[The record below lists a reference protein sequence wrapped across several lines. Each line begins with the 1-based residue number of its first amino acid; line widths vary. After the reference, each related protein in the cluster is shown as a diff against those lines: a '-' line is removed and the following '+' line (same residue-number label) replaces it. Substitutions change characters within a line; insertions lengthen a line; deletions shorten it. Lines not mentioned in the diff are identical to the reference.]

1 MPDSAA
7 QALERHRAWLDG
19 GCSGEPPSLAGISL
33 QNADLRGVR
42 LTGADLRGA
51 SFAGADLAGADLEG
65 ADLEGANLRGAL
77 LKGAN
82 LRRCRLTG
90 SHLRDVRGLA
100 AATLRDA
107 DLQGATGLTG
117 TEFAGADLAG
127 TRLPETLSFQPR
139 LDYIAQTS
147 QNARPAFLSIML
159 SCVFII
165 LTVFSTPDSA
175 LLANASLAVLPDLAT
190 NIPAASFFWV
200 APVLLLG
207 LYVYMHLQMH
217 GIGETLADLPA
228 VFPDG
233 TPLEKR
239 AYPWIATNLL
249 RMRGGWGGLRFEE
262 VVTIFLLWG
271 TVPLTLLAIWL
282 RYLPLRDWP
291 VSGMHVVLIVACGW
305 GAIRLFEQTAS
316 RCAGGA
322 VSLPQGRAVLIGLA
336 VLLSAVTVAAG
347 SYPLWFDI
355 NPRKAPLGVLDLRD
369 ADLSHAV
376 LRKRDLR
383 YVAAGEARLAGADL
397 RDARLDHSDFQRSV
411 FTGADMESASL
422 VETDL
427 DSADF
432 RSACLR
438 KASLH
443 GADMEDVTFRHA
455 YLGRADLRSKLLTR
469 ADFSFAELHGAD
481 LRGADLTGAD
491 FRGASLRCFASHKQ
505 ETSMQT
511 DCANLE
517 GAVLKGARFEGADL
531 AYAVGLT
538 QAQLDEA
545 CGDAAT
551 RLPQGLAMPAC
562 PPRQEGS
569 EPAAPEEE
577 EVANPCAHELRDDR
591 WPQ

>member
-7 QALERHRAWLDG
+7 EALERHRAWLEA
-19 GCSGEPPSLAGISL
+19 GCSGERPSLAGEQL
-33 QNADLRGVR
+33 RDADLRGAR

-51 SFAGADLAGADLEG
+51 SFAGADLTGADLEG
-65 ADLEGANLRGAL
+65 ADLEGANLRGASL
-77 LKGAN
+77 AGAN
-82 LRRCRLTG
+82 LRRCRLAG
-90 SHLRDVRGLA
+90 SHLRDIRGLNS
-100 AATLRDA
+100 ATLRDA

-117 TEFAGADLAG
+117 TEFAGADLVG
-127 TRLPETLSFQPR
+127 TQLPQTLSFQPR
-139 LDYIAQTS
+139 LDYVAQTS

-249 RMRGGWGGLRFEE
+249 RMRRGWSGLRFEE

-291 VSGMHVVLIVACGW
+291 VSGMHVILIVACGW
-305 GAIRLFEQTAS
+305 GAIRLFEQTAA

-322 VSLPQGRAVLIGLA
+322 VSLPHGRAVLTGFA
-336 VLLSAVTVAAG
+336 VLLSVVTVAAG
-347 SYPLWFDI
+347 SYPLWFNI

-369 ADLSHAV
+369 ADLSHAI

-383 YVAAGEARLAGADL
+383 YAAGGEAKLSGADL
-397 RDARLDHSDFQRSV
+397 RDARLDHSDFQRSA

-422 VETDL
+422 AETDL

-432 RSACLR
+432 RGACLR

-443 GADMEDVTFRHA
+443 DADMEDATFRHA
-455 YLGRADLRSKLLTR
+455 YLGRADLRSRLLTR
-469 ADFSFAELHGAD
+469 ADFSSAELHGAD

-491 FRGASLRCFASHKQ
+491 FRNASLRCFASHKT
-505 ETSMQT
+505 EPSMQI
-511 DCANLE
+511 DCASLE
-517 GAVLKGARFEGADL
+517 AAELTGARFEGADL

-538 QAQLDEA
+538 QAQLDGA

-551 RLPQGLAMPAC
+551 RLPQGLVIRSC
-562 PPRQEGS
+562 PPRQGGG
-569 EPAAPEEE
+569 EPASAEEA
-577 EVANPCAHELRDDR
+577 VTNPCAHELRDDR